1 MLAFRGNRADVV
13 QWQNI
18 SFPSLIR
25 GFDSR
30 HRLRCDTSTLM
41 VMLNVGGP
49 AARRGRPKT
58 MAGPCTVVADRAVWE
73 RPLPLRCE
81 SGWCTG
87 TVADRAVLP
96 PAWTPPAAEAM

>member
-1 MLAFRGNRADVV
+1 
-13 QWQNI
+13 
-18 SFPSLIR
+18 
-25 GFDSR
+25 
-30 HRLRCDTSTLM
+30 
-41 VMLNVGGP
+41 
-49 AARRGRPKT
+49 

-81 SGWCTG
+81 SGWCKG